1 MSNYREYNDSI
12 AFHPGYYIE
21 ELIDESGLTNEDFAR
36 LLDITPDNL
45 TLLIMGE
52 QKLSADIAIKLSE
65 IIGTGV
71 NYWLNLQST
80 YDAFFEES
88 N

>member
-1 MSNYREYNDSI
+1 MSNYREYNNSI
-12 AFHPGYYIE
+12 AFHPGYYIK

-52 QKLSADIAIKLSE
+52 QKLSADIAMKLSE
-65 IIGTGV
+65 IIGTSI

-80 YDAFFEES
+80 YDSLFEAS

>member
-1 MSNYREYNDSI
+1 MSNYIKYNDSI
-12 AFHPGYYIE
+12 AFHPGYYIK

-36 LLDITPDNL
+36 LLDIMPDNL

-52 QKLSADIAIKLSE
+52 QKLSADIAMKLSE
-65 IIGTGV
+65 MTGTSV

-80 YDAFFEES
+80 YDALFEKS

>member
-1 MSNYREYNDSI
+1 MSNYIEYNDSI
-12 AFHPGYYIE
+12 AFHPGYYIQE
-21 ELIDESGLTNEDFAR
+21 IIDESRLTNEDFAR

-52 QKLSADIAIKLSE
+52 QKLSVDIAIKLSE
-65 IIGTGV
+65 IIGTSI

-80 YDAFFEES
+80 YDALFEAS

>member
-1 MSNYREYNDSI
+1 MSNYIEYNDSI
-12 AFHPGYYIE
+12 AFHPGYYIN

-36 LLDITPDNL
+36 LLDIMPDNL

-52 QKLSADIAIKLSE
+52 QKLSADIAMKLSE
-65 IIGTGV
+65 MTGTSV

-80 YDAFFEES
+80 YDSLFEEA

>member
-1 MSNYREYNDSI
+1 MSNYIEYNDSI
-12 AFHPGYYIE
+12 AFHPGYYIQE
-21 ELIDESGLTNEDFAR
+21 IIDESRLTNEDFAR

-65 IIGTGV
+65 IIGTSI

-80 YDAFFEES
+80 YDALFEAS

>member
-1 MSNYREYNDSI
+1 MVYNDSI
-12 AFHPGYYIE
+12 AFHPGYCIQE
-21 ELIDESGLTNEDFAR
+21 IIDESRLTNEDFAR

-52 QKLSADIAIKLSE
+52 QKLSVDIAIKLSE

-80 YDAFFEES
+80 YDAFLEES

>member
-1 MSNYREYNDSI
+1 MEYNDSI
-12 AFHPGYYIE
+12 AFHPGYYIQE
-21 ELIDESGLTNEDFAR
+21 IIDESRLTNEDFAR

>member
-1 MSNYREYNDSI
+1 MSNYMEYNDSI
-12 AFHPGYYIE
+12 AFHPGYYIQE
-21 ELIDESGLTNEDFAR
+21 IIDESRLTNEDFAR

-52 QKLSADIAIKLSE
+52 QKLSVDIAIKLSE

-80 YDAFFEES
+80 YDAFFEEF

>member
-12 AFHPGYYIE
+12 AFHPGYYIK

-36 LLDITPDNL
+36 LLDIMPDNL

-52 QKLSADIAIKLSE
+52 QKLSADIAMKLSE
-65 IIGTGV
+65 MTGTSV

-80 YDAFFEES
+80 YDSLFEEA

>member
-1 MSNYREYNDSI
+1 MSNYMEYNDSI
-12 AFHPGYYIE
+12 AFHPGYYIQE
-21 ELIDESGLTNEDFAR
+21 IIDESRLTNEDFAR

-52 QKLSADIAIKLSE
+52 QKLSVDIAIKLSE

>member
-1 MSNYREYNDSI
+1 MSNYIEYNDSI
-12 AFHPGYYIE
+12 AFHPGYYIQE
-21 ELIDESGLTNEDFAR
+21 IIDESRLTNEDFAR

-65 IIGTGV
+65 IICTGV

>member
-1 MSNYREYNDSI
+1 MSNYVEYNDSI
-12 AFHPGYYIE
+12 AFHPGYYIQE
-21 ELIDESGLTNEDFAR
+21 IIDESRLTNEDFAR

>member
-1 MSNYREYNDSI
+1 MSNYIEYNDSI
-12 AFHPGYYIE
+12 AFHPGYYIQE
-21 ELIDESGLTNEDFAR
+21 IIDESRLTNEDFAR

>member
-12 AFHPGYYIE
+12 AFHPGYYIQE
-21 ELIDESGLTNEDFAR
+21 IIDESRLTNEDFAR

>member
-1 MSNYREYNDSI
+1 MSNYMVYNDSI
-12 AFHPGYYIE
+12 AFHPGYYIQE
-21 ELIDESGLTNEDFAR
+21 IIDESRLTNEDFAR

>member
-1 MSNYREYNDSI
+1 MSNYIEYNDSI
-12 AFHPGYYIE
+12 AFHPGYYIQE
-21 ELIDESGLTNEDFAR
+21 IIDESRLTNEDFAR

-80 YDAFFEES
+80 YDALFEAS

>member
-1 MSNYREYNDSI
+1 MSNYMVYNDSI
-12 AFHPGYYIE
+12 AFHPGYYIQE
-21 ELIDESGLTNEDFAR
+21 IIDESRLTNEDFAR

-52 QKLSADIAIKLSE
+52 QKLSVDIAIKLSE

-80 YDAFFEES
+80 YDAFLEES

>member
-1 MSNYREYNDSI
+1 MSNYIEYNDSI
-12 AFHPGYYIE
+12 AFHPGYYIQE
-21 ELIDESGLTNEDFAR
+21 IIDESRLTNEDFAR

-65 IIGTGV
+65 IIGTSI

-80 YDAFFEES
+80 YDALFEVS

>member
-1 MSNYREYNDSI
+1 MVYNNSI
-12 AFHPGYYIE
+12 AFHPGYYIQE
-21 ELIDESGLTNEDFAR
+21 IIDESRLTNEDFAS

-52 QKLSADIAIKLSE
+52 QKLSADIAMKLSE
-65 IIGTGV
+65 IIGTSI

-80 YDAFFEES
+80 YDSLFEAS

>member
-12 AFHPGYYIE
+12 ASHPGYYIQE
-21 ELIDESGLTNEDFAR
+21 IIDESRLTNEDFAR

>member
-1 MSNYREYNDSI
+1 MSIYREYNDSI
-12 AFHPGYYIE
+12 AFHPGYYIK
-21 ELIDESGLTNEDFAR
+21 ELIDESRLTNEDFAR
-36 LLDITPDNL
+36 LLDIMPDNL

-52 QKLSADIAIKLSE
+52 QKLSADIAMKLSE
-65 IIGTGV
+65 MTGTSV

-80 YDAFFEES
+80 YDSLFEAS

>member
-1 MSNYREYNDSI
+1 MSNYIEYNDSI
-12 AFHPGYYIE
+12 AFHPGYYIQE
-21 ELIDESGLTNEDFAR
+21 IIDESRLTNEDFAR

-65 IIGTGV
+65 IIGTSI

-80 YDAFFEES
+80 YEALFEAS

>member
-1 MSNYREYNDSI
+1 MVYNNSI
-12 AFHPGYYIE
+12 AFHPGYYIK

-36 LLDITPDNL
+36 LLDITPNNL
-45 TLLIMGE
+45 SLLIKGE
-52 QKLSADIAIKLSE
+52 QKLSADIAMKLSE
-65 IIGTGV
+65 IIGTSI

-80 YDAFFEES
+80 YDSLFEAS